1 MSDKPTDFDRDSRKE
16 HGRILTVRFAHY
28 CWDWDGM
35 TVDETT
41 EEWKCCTCFASL
53 PPLTPVAKRPGR

>member
-1 MSDKPTDFDRDSRKE
+1 MTTPDHTEFDRQSLKE
-16 HGRILTVRFAHY
+16 HGRVLTGRFAHF

-41 EEWKCCTCFASL
+41 EEWKCCTCFA
-53 PPLTPVAKRPGR
+53 PPSPTNTNAA

>member
-1 MSDKPTDFDRDSRKE
+1 MPTEFDQMSLKE
-16 HGRILTVRFAHY
+16 HGRVLTGRYVHY

-41 EEWKCCTCFASL
+41 EEWKCCTCYT
-53 PPLTPVAKRPGR
+53 PNPNPLREAGD